1 MRTFVSRI
9 TLLSAAIL
17 APALAHAATFDTFVF
32 TSNGKTVTTTLPTG
46 VVVTQNNP
54 GGLDTPGFEIDFL
67 GTGSVVQNS
76 TGATE
81 TDTSDY
87 FQFYSSAAS
96 GGFSTGNTPGFPATG
111 LTFDDAQ
118 IGPTGVQLFTLS
130 SGNVVSFTTGLTTF
144 ANGATVNIL
153 ASTTPEPSSLVL
165 LGTGVLGLAGAA
177 RRRFVK

>member
-1 MRTFVSRI
+1 MRTFVSRL
-9 TLLSAAIL
+9 TLFAA
-17 APALAHAATFDTFVF
+17 AVAVPALAHAATFDTFVF
-32 TSNGKTVTTTLPTG
+32 NSNGKTVTATLPTG
-46 VVVTQNNP
+46 VAVTQNFNP
-54 GGLDTPGFEIDFL
+54 LDAPGYEIDF
-67 GTGSVVQNS
+67 TTTATVVQNS

-81 TDTSDY
+81 TDPSDY
-87 FQFYSSAAS
+87 IQFYSSGAS
-96 GGFSTGNTPGFPATG
+96 GGYSTGNTPGFPSGG

-130 SGNVVSFTTGLTTF
+130 NGNVINFTTGLTTF

-177 RRRFVK
+177 RRRFAK